1 MTTAREKLKAA
12 QAETAALTDTIT
24 RLEKA
29 QAAAREQ
36 AREAQD
42 ALAGYEKLDGVVAK
56 WRAGA
61 VKAGNDPRKL
71 PDELKKK
78 LAGRKAAEE
87 ELAQSTGTLEILSD
101 ELGETKAKLKPLLAE
116 SERLTIE
123 ALHEEL
129 VTPLAQELIALK
141 QRQLELDLLL
151 VSFPGSSALI
161 TEARTNYRYDFR
173 ADPKLPMSV
182 RWRIRIDALKR
193 DGSAAA
199 SAPKLVTPSDFAGL
213 NESGYR
219 YPNWRDEDGN
229 VVTLPC

>member
-1 MTTAREKLKAA
+1 MTARAKLKTT
-12 QAETAALTDTIT
+12 QAEIATLTNEIA

-29 QAAAREQ
+29 QSEARAQ

-42 ALAGYEKLDGVVAK
+42 ALSGYENLDNAVSK
-56 WRAGA
+56 WRASA
-61 VKAGNDPRKL
+61 IKTGNDPRRL

-78 LAGRKAAEE
+78 LAARKAAQEE
-87 ELAQSTGTLEILSD
+87 SEQASGTLDVLGA
-101 ELGETKAKLKPLLAE
+101 ELGETKVKLKPLLAE

-129 VTPLAQELIALK
+129 VTPLAQELIMLK
-141 QRQLELDLLL
+141 QRQLELELLL

-161 TEARTNYRYDFR
+161 TEARGSYRYDFG

-182 RWRIRIDALKR
+182 RWRIRVDALKR

-199 SAPKLVTPSDFAGL
+199 SAPKLVMPSDFAGR
-213 NESGYR
+213 ESDGYR
-219 YPNWRDEDGN
+219 YPQWRDEDGK
-229 VVTLPC
+229 VVVLPC